1 MFQLLREEK
10 IAAAGWGSMETECLE
25 TGAAVIQGRA
35 DSPEALETGVP
46 PMNLKGGLE

>member
-10 IAAAGWGSMETECLE
+10 IAAADWGPVEKECLE
-25 TGAAVIQGRA
+25 TGAAVIRGQA

-46 PMNLKGGLE
+46 PMNLGGLE